1 MTEGLIWRK
10 SSYSGGGTTNDCV
23 EVAFALSDE
32 ATYMRDS
39 KDPDGGMIKLPAAG
53 WTGLLQ
59 AVSEG
64 TIGHTTPNG

>member
-1 MTEGLIWRK
+1 MTQNLIWRK

-23 EVAFALSDE
+23 EVAFGLSDDV
-32 ATYMRDS
+32 TYMRDS
-39 KDPDGGMIKLPAAG
+39 KDPDGGVIKFASTG

-64 TIGHTTPNG
+64 KFGHDALNE